1 MAGLTRFITIQVF
14 FCLLATALTGYMLN
28 SALHQYANSQQ
39 LKVQRAIDLELAQ
52 ITTEQDIEA
61 FAKNIKLQYNLDK
74 LVIKDKENET
84 IFSNQGNLNYL
95 PFLVKHLQNYK
106 PFIRSQH
113 GAGSDLG
120 LKIEFTLRLQQTAEI
135 VQNAFLILF
144 LIILVLT
151 LVPFITLKLTLM
163 QASNRMG
170 DAISNMVDK
179 YIENDSKDGK
189 LDSSLAD
196 NAVSNIFPSIV
207 RLNGFLKRKQKDI
220 ESSALDIKREAYK
233 DTVTGLGNRNL
244 FIEHYEHQIENA
256 DKPCFGTLAVIRCT
270 ELNLINQTR
279 GYQQGDEYIKD
290 VSDLITQAIGTY
302 SGSTSYRLNSS
313 DFAVLLINVPIKEA
327 EKLGEVLQSKF
338 TEFQQHVELTSVANT
353 GIVSFETG
361 KPLSPLLAQVDTALS
376 LAQSKTTNGYHIQK
390 ESDII
395 DNVSASFGNQNWR
408 QVIDDVLNN
417 NRIQLMIQTIMPT
430 SRSAK
435 AYSEIF
441 ARFKTPDEHILP
453 TSSFLAMSEK
463 LNQHAHVDRLV
474 IEEAINAIKTRNL
487 NDQFFGV
494 NVSAKSA
501 HDEQFSIWLERRLL
515 KDNAIAA
522 KLIFE
527 VSEFGLQQN
536 VKASK
541 RFIDMIHRVGARIT
555 VERFGVGLTSFKFFR
570 DLKPDFIKMD
580 ATYTRGLEEDKNN
593 QYFMRLM
600 VDLAHRIGVTV
611 LAEGV
616 ESQEEKHIIEQL
628 CLDGAQGYYIEKP
641 KEI

>member
-327 EKLGEVLQSKF
+327 
-338 TEFQQHVELTSVANT
+338 
-353 GIVSFETG
+353 
-361 KPLSPLLAQVDTALS
+361 
-376 LAQSKTTNGYHIQK
+376 
-390 ESDII
+390 
-395 DNVSASFGNQNWR
+395 
-408 QVIDDVLNN
+408 
-417 NRIQLMIQTIMPT
+417 
-430 SRSAK
+430 
-435 AYSEIF
+435 
-441 ARFKTPDEHILP
+441 
-453 TSSFLAMSEK
+453 
-463 LNQHAHVDRLV
+463 
-474 IEEAINAIKTRNL
+474 
-487 NDQFFGV
+487 
-494 NVSAKSA
+494 
-501 HDEQFSIWLERRLL
+501 
-515 KDNAIAA
+515 
-522 KLIFE
+522 
-527 VSEFGLQQN
+527 
-536 VKASK
+536 
-541 RFIDMIHRVGARIT
+541 
-555 VERFGVGLTSFKFFR
+555 
-570 DLKPDFIKMD
+570 
-580 ATYTRGLEEDKNN
+580 
-593 QYFMRLM
+593 
-600 VDLAHRIGVTV
+600 
-611 LAEGV
+611 
-616 ESQEEKHIIEQL
+616 
-628 CLDGAQGYYIEKP
+628 
-641 KEI
+641 

>member
-1 MAGLTRFITIQVF
+1 M
-14 FCLLATALTGYMLN
+14 LLN
-28 SALHQYANSQQ
+28 IP
-39 LKVQRAIDLELAQ
+39 LK
-52 ITTEQDIEA
+52 
-61 FAKNIKLQYNLDK
+61 
-74 LVIKDKENET
+74 
-84 IFSNQGNLNYL
+84 
-95 PFLVKHLQNYK
+95 
-106 PFIRSQH
+106 
-113 GAGSDLG
+113 
-120 LKIEFTLRLQQTAEI
+120 
-135 VQNAFLILF
+135 
-144 LIILVLT
+144 
-151 LVPFITLKLTLM
+151 
-163 QASNRMG
+163 
-170 DAISNMVDK
+170 
-179 YIENDSKDGK
+179 
-189 LDSSLAD
+189 
-196 NAVSNIFPSIV
+196 
-207 RLNGFLKRKQKDI
+207 
-220 ESSALDIKREAYK
+220 ES
-233 DTVTGLGNRNL
+233 
-244 FIEHYEHQIENA
+244 
-256 DKPCFGTLAVIRCT
+256 
-270 ELNLINQTR
+270 
-279 GYQQGDEYIKD
+279 
-290 VSDLITQAIGTY
+290 
-302 SGSTSYRLNSS
+302 
-313 DFAVLLINVPIKEA
+313 

-338 TEFQQHVELTSVANT
+338 TEFQQHVELNSVANT
-353 GIVSFETG
+353 GFVSFDTG

-376 LAQSKTTNGYHIQK
+376 LAQSKATNGFHILK
-390 ESDII
+390 ESDMM

-408 QVIDDVLNN
+408 TVIDDVLNN
-417 NRIQLMIQTIMPT
+417 NQIQLMIQTITPA

-441 ARFKTPDEHILP
+441 ARFRTSEDHILP
-453 TSSFLAMSEK
+453 TTSFLAMSEK
-463 LNQHAHVDRLV
+463 LNQHTHVDRLV

-487 NDQFFGV
+487 NDQFFGL

-541 RFIDMIHRVGARIT
+541 RFIDMVHRVGARIT

>member
-1 MAGLTRFITIQVF
+1 MAGLTRFITIQVL
-14 FCLLATALTGYMLN
+14 FCILATVLTGYMFN
-28 SALHQYANSQQ
+28 SALHQYASNEQ
-39 LKVQRAIDLELAQ
+39 LKVQRAIDLELSLVDTATDLQ
-52 ITTEQDIEA
+52 T

-74 LVIKDKENET
+74 LIIKDTENQV
-84 IFSNQGNLNYL
+84 IYSNPGNQNYL
-95 PFLVKHLQNYK
+95 PLLISQLQSAS

-120 LKIEFTLRLQQTAEI
+120 LKVEFTLRFELI
-135 VQNAFLILF
+135 SKLIQNAFIIVFLLILVISF
-144 LIILVLT
+144 
-151 LVPFITLKLTLM
+151 VPFITLKLTLR
-163 QASNRMG
+163 QASNKVG
-170 DAISNMVDK
+170 DAISQMVDD
-179 YIENDSKDGK
+179 YIEADNKNGQ
-189 LDSSLAD
+189 LDSSIASGTI
-196 NAVSNIFPSIV
+196 SNIFPSIV
-207 RLNGFLKRKQKDI
+207 RLNTFLKRKQKDI
-220 ESSALDIKREAYK
+220 ESSAIDIKREAYK

-244 FIEHYEHQIENA
+244 FIENYEQQIENA
-256 DKPCFGTLAVIRCT
+256 DKPSFGTLAVIRCS

-290 VSDLITQAIGTY
+290 VCEIITQAIGTY
-302 SGSTSYRLNSS
+302 SGSTCYRLNSS
-313 DFAVLLINVPIKEA
+313 DFAAILLNVPVKEA
-327 EKLGEVLQSKF
+327 EKLGELLQSKF
-338 TEFQQHVELTSVANT
+338 TEYQQHVELSSVANI
-353 GIVSFETG
+353 GIVSFDTG
-361 KPLSPLLAQVDTALS
+361 KPLSPLLAQVDTAIS
-376 LAQSKTTNGYHIQK
+376 MAQSKSTNGFHIQK
-390 ESDII
+390 ESDIM
-395 DNVSASFGNQNWR
+395 DNVSATFGNQNWR

-417 NRIQLMIQTIMPT
+417 NRIQLMIQTITPT

-441 ARFKTPDEHILP
+441 ARFKTAEEHILP

-463 LNQHAHVDRLV
+463 LNQHTHVDRLV

-487 NDQFFGV
+487 NDQFFGL

-541 RFIDMIHRVGARIT
+541 RFIDMVHRVGARIT

-580 ATYTRGLEEDKNN
+580 ASYTRGLEEDKNN

-616 ESQEEKHIIEQL
+616 ETQEEKHIIQQL

>member
-279 GYQQGDEYIKD
+279 SYQQGDEYIKD

-441 ARFKTPDEHILP
+441 ARFKTSDEHILP